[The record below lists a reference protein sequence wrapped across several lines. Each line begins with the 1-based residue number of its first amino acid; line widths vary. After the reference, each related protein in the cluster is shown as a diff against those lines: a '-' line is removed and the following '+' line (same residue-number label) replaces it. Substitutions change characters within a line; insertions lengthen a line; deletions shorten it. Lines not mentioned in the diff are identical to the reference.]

1 MTDETTW
8 RYLLVVI
15 DRTTQADIT
24 YTITTYPE
32 HT

>member
-1 MTDETTW
+1 MTDETTC
-8 RYLLVVI
+8 RHLLTAI
-15 DRTTQADIT
+15 NRTTQADIT